1 MATPSTE
8 PAGSGGA
15 SQALD
20 APAPHGRRLLPTLA
34 IGFGAG
40 LLNALVGIGG
50 GILIVPGL
58 VIVRKLPPRVA
69 VATSLG
75 SVLILSGLALAVH
88 LVSAPFVLSA
98 WGLVLLLIAGPIGSQ
113 IGGFVL
119 NRIATR
125 WILFAFAGITLLSAL
140 YLLAVG
146 LNLLAHARADAA
158 EPALWAY
165 GVLGLI
171 AGFSSGLLGVGGG
184 GLVMLGLSVIFHT
197 PVLVGLPVAQAVN
210 TLNSFSGV
218 AAQWRTRQVLWR
230 EVFALVP
237 SGLAGVAAGQTL
249 ALFLPADA
257 LRVIVAMFF
266 IFMSVSLIRKGLRM
280 GRSTA

>member
-1 MATPSTE
+1 MATPPTH
-8 PAGSGGA
+8 PAGSGAA
-15 SQALD
+15 SQPAD
-20 APAPHGRRLLPTLA
+20 APPGRRLLPTLA

-58 VIVRKLPPRVA
+58 VIVRKLHPRMA

-75 SVLILSGLALAVH
+75 SVLILSALALAVH
-88 LVSAPFVLSA
+88 LLSAPFVLSA
-98 WGLVLLLIAGPIGSQ
+98 WGLIVLLIAGPVGSQ
-113 IGGFVL
+113 LGGYLL

-125 WILFAFAGITLLSAL
+125 WILCAFSGITMLSAL

-146 LNLLAHARADAA
+146 LDLLAHAGPDAA

-165 GVLGLI
+165 AVLGLF

-218 AAQWRTRQVLWR
+218 AAHWRTKQVLWR

-237 SGLAGVAAGQTL
+237 SGLVGVAAGQAL

-257 LRVIVAMFF
+257 LRVIVAVFF
-266 IFMSVSLIRKGLRM
+266 IFMSASLIRKGLRM
-280 GRSTA
+280 GRSSA